1 MPPFAWYKLFNVYNL
16 HVKYTALE
24 NTWRALGCILLN
36 SMNRRYKQNIGVIC
50 FFNDVFSTNYTAE
63 GNYCKIHGL
72 HIWSRIVIKKDYQQ
86 TLFWHSTTQSTA
98 ATYAYE
104 IHFNNTIT
112 CTQCFQ
118 WFILL
123 RGFPLKCYTHFS
135 STRWVPRNPRVT
147 RASTNSWFVV
157 IHGRKRS

>member
-36 SMNRRYKQNIGVIC
+36 SMNRRYKQNIRVIC

-63 GNYCKIHGL
+63 GNYCKIHSL
-72 HIWSRIVIKKDYQQ
+72 HIWSRIVIKKD
-86 TLFWHSTTQSTA
+86 FWHSTIQSIA
-98 ATYAYE
+98 ATRAYE

-112 CTQCFQ
+112 CTQR
-118 WFILL
+118 LPS
-123 RGFPLKCYTHFS
+123 GSFS
-135 STRWVPRNPRVT
+135 WKAFRSNSIRTSRRHREYYATRVSLAHPQ
-147 RASTNSWFVV
+147 
-157 IHGRKRS
+157 IHDSL